1 MYIKIKVT
9 PEAKKEKL
17 EQKSDELFEISVK
30 EKAKQNMAN
39 KRIQELIAEHFGIMK
54 RDVRIISGTGRPLK
68 LLVLRWISIINI

>member
-9 PEAKKEKL
+9 PEAKNEKL

-54 RDVRIISGTGRPLK
+54 RDVRIISGHRSPSK
-68 LLVLRWISIINI
+68 IISIKMD